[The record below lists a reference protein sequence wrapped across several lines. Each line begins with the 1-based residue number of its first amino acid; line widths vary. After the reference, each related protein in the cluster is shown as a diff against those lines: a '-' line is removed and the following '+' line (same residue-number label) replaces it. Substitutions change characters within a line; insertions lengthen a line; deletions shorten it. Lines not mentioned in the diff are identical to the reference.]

1 MADVAER
8 AGHLEVAGVARRDLE
23 RALALLPIVQEV
35 QGEALAVGRDEL
47 VRALMRHRVPLTP
60 PASVMQA
67 QRLAAHRDAL
77 LATDVFTHETLAALR
92 GDRNI
97 STTRTWV
104 TRNRRQRKIFTVTY
118 DGRMLLPAFQLT
130 ATGQPRPEL
139 APLLDVLLD
148 AGVDGWELWT
158 WLTGRTSLLSGDVP
172 HELAAR
178 DGQRVLR
185 AAQRFVRKAATP
197 ASA

>member
-1 MADVAER
+1 MVDVAER

-23 RALALLPIVQEV
+23 RALALLPLVQEL
-35 QGEALAVGRDEL
+35 QSEAVAGDRDEL
-47 VRALMRHRVPLTP
+47 VRALMRHRVPLRP

-77 LATDVFTHETLAALR
+77 LATDVFTHESVAALR
-92 GDRNI
+92 GDRKI

-104 TRNRRQRKIFTVTY
+104 TRNRSQRKIFTVTH

-130 ATGQPRPEL
+130 PAGQPRPEL
-139 APLLDVLLD
+139 APLLGVLLD

-158 WLTGRTSLLSGDVP
+158 WLTSRTGLLSGEVP
-172 HELAAR
+172 HELAAH
-178 DGQRVLR
+178 DGARALR
-185 AAQRFVRKAATP
+185 AAERSVSKAAMP
-197 ASA
+197 ASV